1 MEKIQKRFISALYAC
16 LFGIT
21 SYAQQYVVGDIF
33 TYTDAD
39 GIEKEYMVVDEN
51 LVENPDFNDG
61 VTDWT
66 GGDGNPIGGYE
77 LKTGGAV
84 DGGTYL
90 CPGNGGKGANASIGT
105 TWDIEIGKTYLFS
118 FFLKNENDTNAKNP
132 AGDGY
137 IMVSTSNKARE
148 ETLVLQPL
156 PHVDEGFAWTQNTWV
171 FTAEHTTLSLCAR
184 WLNSSYGFDS
194 FILAEVVENRAA
206 KELEDILAECDSWIV
221 TFGSAAVGYS
231 EFTSVVADGYSILDT
246 FDRYKPEE
254 INSILKELAAQLR
267 YFRIVNA
274 SSLYPVDFTD
284 YMKNPQFDDGL
295 VDWNPVNVQ
304 LNNGLWYRYFAYFN
318 ENISR
323 CCEINGAPS
332 MATSIS
338 QTISGLPI
346 GFYRFSLQAVMQ
358 HDLNPIGNSD
368 TKSGAV
374 ISLNGEELDI
384 VTYEITMEGASF
396 ENSYPQEFSVESV
409 VGIDSCANIKFAAY
423 PNANFRYVAIDNLKL
438 EYLGQEGWDVGN
450 LTVNFPIDILNSI
463 YKNMYI
469 ELSTSVGRV
478 INRYLI
484 GDKQAYTFYRL
495 DNRQAYN
502 VYLKNKS
509 GHILG
514 SIEGVYLADDNTN
527 VAFES
532 LLQPQNITIS
542 VLASDGTDVTAESI
556 VTWYDANGSCLG
568 RDAVLN
574 GQVEDTEV
582 KYSVKLSKELA
593 MQYKQPEQA
602 TYMVEPSGNE
612 IKVVLEPFAS
622 VEVMGI
628 VRDSV
633 TGIPVRDAMVTFS
646 QKLNGE
652 YAHITRAETDSKGA
666 FKATL
671 YDVPAEVTVAA
682 ADYISYTMSLDTHTE
697 ATALGDIL
705 MKPISGVVVSV
716 GFTYRTSVP
725 EGDTPEILGWY
736 TDYANVKYGILNKT
750 TGLPVS
756 NFSVQYPQL
765 VLLDGVSVGDEL
777 LLTVVS
783 RTGSFEPTQTAVV
796 VDSALQ
802 CDATFDIVE
811 LGGIE
816 ASYTSTTNSAVVGIL
831 YNEIGEMVQK
841 RSYSSGSL
849 TLDNLRDGSYTL
861 VTMGS
866 SDYFNAIY
874 NLSQLSAV
882 GLVEGADY
890 VKHTVKVESGVV
902 SVVEMES
909 VPAFDE
915 SKLYYTGGDTRFTV
929 NKTSAT
935 AGNYLTLTGKIDFK
949 EEYASKVSGVSMV
962 IDLPESAVFVD
973 NSVMV
978 GAAVAAYTLEGNRL
992 TISLPNNY
1000 TERVRFCIIPTE
1012 GGSYAPTAF
1021 AQFTI
1026 DGKEVLQPIGSA
1038 HYTIKDLSIEV
1049 PGISGKTIVVSG
1061 MAIGQSTIQIY
1072 DDDVLIGET
1081 TSLANGVWNATC
1093 ELHEPYNLS
1102 KHRIHAKVITSMG
1115 LELTSEAKECMYDMN
1130 AVQVSKVT
1138 MINVAHPANSPTP
1151 CEYVTVF
1158 DFLHPAKSI
1167 PDYWYWPDYPEF
1179 TFLMEFTDNDTT
1191 KVSNVV
1197 LWVETC
1203 NGNQVPLNAEYD
1215 ENKGLWVASGNFGS
1229 WSNYDIP
1236 TNVSLDFDV
1245 ISEPVFDATMIED
1258 YNTELQQTIV
1268 LSNDSIILIETL
1280 HKSLIAELEKN
1291 PIDEDRIREI
1301 NDSIDALLGLS
1312 KEELEEIDKEIEY
1325 LYTIWKDKTWV
1336 GEDGDDSEEKWCYYV
1351 SAYIDKRCDYEE
1363 DFPDHPNPEEF
1374 IDKLVQG
1381 EPLPAGSTTFVADDG
1396 NLRITYEKNAPSD
1409 NLSDYLKQE
1418 GVWEVQDNSDVNI
1431 SYVELVNSVSKD
1443 RIILDASSRIGEPE
1457 FTTDGMRVLANSAI
1471 RVMNKYS
1478 NEAKFIAGISGD
1490 IYRDYAKYMDENYL
1504 MARRCLSEVNRL
1516 NRESSKRV
1524 FSALADNYSKRAN
1537 MAKTL
1542 GKVAGGIG
1550 SIADVWSVGKDAY
1563 DGWNNAKDWDALIDR
1578 IGELCSESASADI
1591 IKRAKDYKGRYMRRY
1606 ATKTF
1611 GGVSLTGIEIA
1622 STSASGMTL
1631 GVSLLIRAASYGIG
1645 KGLDHWKECYTR
1657 DDNNRKSEIRGLV
1670 NSNPDC
1676 KPIDDDGNNGGEHKS
1691 NNPNVGGV
1699 HDPSGY
1705 VYEGVSSNRLEGVMA
1720 LCYYKETVEDIYG
1733 DQHENVVLWDAEQY
1747 AQENPLFTDANGMYR
1762 WDVPKGLWQVKF
1774 EKEGYETT
1782 YSEWLPVPP
1791 PQLEVNIPMVQ
1802 NKQPEVAGVHA
1813 YKDGVEIEFDKYMQP
1828 ATLNT
1833 DNIFVIQ
1840 NGEKVAGKVTLLNE
1854 EVAYEGQSETYAS
1867 KVRFVF
1873 DQAVTAKEITLTV
1886 VNSVKSY
1893 AGLQMQDVYTQ
1904 TFAIEQEVE
1913 GIVADSL
1920 VSMYYGGEQT
1930 LTVKVI
1936 PAAAAAGKTLVV
1948 TSSSPMI
1955 LGVDTDSI
1963 VLDDSGEAVLTVS
1976 GELPGMGAISY
1987 SLVGYDYRASTLVEV
2002 VYNNTKMTANP
2013 TASIA
2018 SGTTVAK
2025 GTEVTLSCTTEG
2037 AAIYYTLDGSC
2048 PCDDT
2053 AILYDGTP
2061 IVINENTELRI
2072 MAVAEGMYE
2081 SDVVVYNYY
2090 VEGAD
2095 VEEVTLPFGID
2106 PTVVTDGFRVQGIE
2120 AECTVA
2126 VYGVGGE
2133 LVMQREHVKNNTFIN
2148 IAHVPEGMYIVVV
2161 SKDDDTHKQRI
2172 LKVK

>member
-1 MEKIQKRFISALYAC
+1 MTSVDSYAFYGCSSLGNVSKGNKVTSIGEYAFYNCKALTSLSFIA
-16 LFGIT
+16 GIT
-21 SYAQQYVVGDIF
+21 SIPSYAFAGCIGLTDVRVPSSVTSIGYHAFDGCTGLTSVSIPQSVGSIGYRAF
-33 TYTDAD
+33 K
-39 GIEKEYMVVDEN
+39 GCSNMKS
-51 LVENPDFNDG
+51 LVLE
-61 VTDWT
+61 
-66 GGDGNPIGGYE
+66 
-77 LKTGGAV
+77 
-84 DGGTYL
+84 DGGGVLNLSYFSSYYDSPFDSCPLDSLYL
-90 CPGNGGKGANASIGT
+90 GRNLKYSTSSTSARPFRDKTKLRSVVIGDSVTSVDSYAFYNCGMLNQVTIGLNVASIG
-105 TWDIEIGKTYLFS
+105 
-118 FFLKNENDTNAKNP
+118 ENAFNNCGA
-132 AGDGY
+132 
-137 IMVSTSNKARE
+137 
-148 ETLVLQPL
+148 
-156 PHVDEGFAWTQNTWV
+156 
-171 FTAEHTTLSLCAR
+171 LSV
-184 WLNSSYGFDS
+184 
-194 FILAEVVENRAA
+194 I
-206 KELEDILAECDSWIV
+206 ECDAPDCPKLNNS
-221 TFGSAAVGYS
+221 FSNYSALLYVPTAFMEQYQQ
-231 EFTSVVADGYSILDT
+231 ADGWKNFNILPLLSNRLNVS
-246 FDRYKPEE
+246 FPVEHY
-254 INSILKELAAQLR
+254 NGMYLEL
-267 YFRIVNA
+267 
-274 SSLYPVDFTD
+274 TD
-284 YMKNPQFDDGL
+284 SHNKL
-295 VDWNPVNVQ
+295 
-304 LNNGLWYRYFAYFN
+304 L
-318 ENISR
+318 SR
-323 CCEINGAPS
+323 VL
-332 MATSIS
+332 IS
-338 QTISGLPI
+338 Q
-346 GFYRFSLQAVMQ
+346 
-358 HDLNPIGNSD
+358 
-368 TKSGAV
+368 
-374 ISLNGEELDI
+374 
-384 VTYEITMEGASF
+384 GASIALYLPD
-396 ENSYPQEFSVESV
+396 E
-409 VGIDSCANIKFAAY
+409 D
-423 PNANFRYVAIDNLKL
+423 DN
-438 EYLGQEGWDVGN
+438 
-450 LTVNFPIDILNSI
+450 
-463 YKNMYI
+463 
-469 ELSTSVGRV
+469 
-478 INRYLI
+478 
-484 GDKQAYTFYRL
+484 TF
-495 DNRQAYN
+495 N
-502 VYLKNKS
+502 VYLKNKY
-509 GHILG
+509 GKVLG
-514 SIEGVYLADDNTN
+514 VIENIMPTGENMTVSFD
-527 VAFES
+527 V
-532 LLQPQNITIS
+532 LLQPKSIAINVCTP
-542 VLASDGTDVTAESI
+542 DGTDVTENSI
-556 VTWYDANGSCLG
+556 VTWYDENANYLC
-568 RDAVLN
+568 RDTILS

-582 KYSVKLSKELA
+582 KYSVKLPKELA
-593 MQYKQPEQA
+593 MQYKQPEQT
-602 TYMVEPSGNE
+602 TYMVKPSGNE
-612 IKVVLEPFAS
+612 IKVILEPFAS
-622 VEVMGI
+622 VEVTGM
-628 VRDSV
+628 VRDSI
-633 TGIPVRDAMVTFS
+633 TGTPISDAMVTFS

-652 YAHITRAETDSKGA
+652 YSHITRAETDSKGA

-682 ADYISYTMSLDTHTE
+682 ADYISYTMSLDTLTE

-705 MKPISGVVVSV
+705 MKPISGVVVSL

-725 EGDTPEILGWY
+725 DGDTPEILGWY

-765 VLLDGVSVGDEL
+765 VLLDGVSAGDEL

-783 RTGSFEPTQTAVV
+783 RTNSFEPTQTAVV

-816 ASYTSTTNSAVVGIL
+816 ASYTTTTNSAVVGIL

-874 NLSQLSAV
+874 NLAQLSAV
-882 GLVEGADY
+882 GLVEGTDY
-890 VKHTVKVESGVV
+890 VKHAVKVESGVV

-949 EEYASKVSGVSMV
+949 EEYASKVSNVSMV
-962 IDLPESAVFVD
+962 IDIPESAVFVD
-973 NSVMV
+973 NSVMI

-1012 GGSYAPTAF
+1012 SGSYAPTAF

-1049 PGISGKTIVVSG
+1049 LSISAKTTIPVSG
-1061 MAIGQSTIQIY
+1061 VAIGNSTIQIY
-1072 DDDVLIGET
+1072 DNDVLIGET
-1081 TSLANGVWNATC
+1081 TSLANGVWSATC

-1115 LELTSEAKECMYDMN
+1115 LELTSEVKECMYDMN

-1138 MINVAHPANSPTP
+1138 MINVAHPAGSLKP

-1167 PDYWYWPDYPEF
+1167 PAYWYWPNYPEF
-1179 TFLMEFTDNDTT
+1179 TFLIEFTDNDTT

-1197 LWVETC
+1197 LWVETS
-1203 NGNQVPLNAEYD
+1203 NGNQVPLNAAYD
-1215 ENKGLWVASGNFGS
+1215 ESKGLWVASGNFGS
-1229 WSNYDIP
+1229 WTDYDLP
-1236 TNVSLDFDV
+1236 ANVSLDFDCRTEKV
-1245 ISEPVFDATMIED
+1245 ID
-1258 YNTELQQTIV
+1258 YDQIKDLYSRDTLRPTI
-1268 LSNDSIILIETL
+1268 
-1280 HKSLIAELEKN
+1280 
-1291 PIDEDRIREI
+1291 
-1301 NDSIDALLGLS
+1301 DSIDVSHLVFAEIIDDYYSNQITTDTYERYLAHYINSLNVDSAEIDSSLVTYLQSLSYDQLIAFNDSLLADSMSSEIDIIKYYNDKKDLESLQALEFVLDGANISYTKGNCNGLNLQDLLSTGFVSIPTSIGDTIYVKSTESSFEVVDFVSNQYLKQLLSDNNTYAKKSSRGIYSMYDNALNKLEMINNDLTNHSNNLLSAMRAIEEFFHNKYDALLSRAQAMRVAAKTNRGIGILEGSGELLEDARKMELEAAKLEADAAKLKKWTANVKVTSSAVMGDIVGLTTSASTLYQDVKKWLSLNNRINNKLPCEGNESYANKLNSDVHYYGSLVCVGDVLTLSGAVVSIGVTVASIAGIPLSGGLTSVSAGCGVVGTIASIAAGYGLS
-1312 KEELEEIDKEIEY
+1312 K
-1325 LYTIWKDKTWV
+1325 V
-1336 GEDGDDSEEKWCYYV
+1336 SEWQY
-1351 SAYIDKRCDYEE
+1351 
-1363 DFPDHPNPEEF
+1363 
-1374 IDKLVQG
+1374 
-1381 EPLPAGSTTFVADDG
+1381 
-1396 NLRITYEKNAPSD
+1396 
-1409 NLSDYLKQE
+1409 
-1418 GVWEVQDNSDVNI
+1418 
-1431 SYVELVNSVSKD
+1431 
-1443 RIILDASSRIGEPE
+1443 
-1457 FTTDGMRVLANSAI
+1457 
-1471 RVMNKYS
+1471 
-1478 NEAKFIAGISGD
+1478 
-1490 IYRDYAKYMDENYL
+1490 
-1504 MARRCLSEVNRL
+1504 NRL
-1516 NRESSKRV
+1516 NKEV
-1524 FSALADNYSKRAN
+1524 NALKC
-1537 MAKTL
+1537 
-1542 GKVAGGIG
+1542 GK
-1550 SIADVWSVGKDAY
+1550 K
-1563 DGWNNAKDWDALIDR
+1563 NC
-1578 IGELCSESASADI
+1578 GEP
-1591 IKRAKDYKGRYMRRY
+1591 
-1606 ATKTF
+1606 
-1611 GGVSLTGIEIA
+1611 
-1622 STSASGMTL
+1622 GMPPCP
-1631 GVSLLIRAASYGIG
+1631 
-1645 KGLDHWKECYTR
+1645 DP
-1657 DDNNRKSEIRGLV
+1657 NPN
-1670 NSNPDC
+1670 NPDD
-1676 KPIDDDGNNGGEHKS
+1676 PSPDDPRPNNPNPNNKGGEHKS
-1691 NNPNVGGV
+1691 NNPNVGNV
-1699 HDPSGY
+1699 QDPSGY

-1720 LCYYKETVEDIYG
+1720 SCYYKETVEDIYG
-1733 DQHENVVLWDAEQY
+1733 DQHENVVLWNAEEY
-1747 AQENPLFTDANGMYR
+1747 AQENPLFTDANGMYH

-1774 EKEGYETT
+1774 EKEGFETT

-1840 NGEKVAGKVTLLNE
+1840 NGEKVAGTVTLLNE
-1854 EVAYEGQSETYAS
+1854 EVAYEGKSETYAS

-1873 DQAVTAKEITLTV
+1873 DQPIKAKEITLTV

-1893 AGLQMQDVYTQ
+1893 AGLQMQDTYTQ

-1948 TSSSPMI
+1948 TSSSPTI

-2002 VYNNTKMTANP
+2002 VYDNTKMTANP

-2106 PTVVTDGFRVQGIE
+2106 PTIVTDGFRVQGIE
-2120 AECTVA
+2120 TECTVA

>member
-1 MEKIQKRFISALYAC
+1 MPIEGEIGSIESMKRFLFLISFLSVAISNIVASEE
-16 LFGIT
+16 FDEISVMEEVGKSIIHIV
-21 SYAQQYVVGDIF
+21 QQPTNDYSVSTFTLNTDSIAKLLGCGVGDMSFQAIDNKGKLS
-33 TYTDAD
+33 TQS
-39 GIEKEYMVVDEN
+39 
-51 LVENPDFNDG
+51 
-61 VTDWT
+61 T
-66 GGDGNPIGGYE
+66 GNNGGYWM
-77 LKTGGAV
+77 TR
-84 DGGTYL
+84 
-90 CPGNGGKGANASIGT
+90 NGVICKWGDNAYFFVEPASLNDYSLFNVGQMPNNASIG
-105 TWDIEIGKTYLFS
+105 
-118 FFLKNENDTNAKNP
+118 
-132 AGDGY
+132 
-137 IMVSTSNKARE
+137 E
-148 ETLVLQPL
+148 EGHTLM
-156 PHVDEGFAWTQNTWV
+156 
-171 FTAEHTTLSLCAR
+171 
-184 WLNSSYGFDS
+184 Y
-194 FILAEVVENRAA
+194 
-206 KELEDILAECDSWIV
+206 
-221 TFGSAAVGYS
+221 
-231 EFTSVVADGYSILDT
+231 FTSGN
-246 FDRYKPEE
+246 RYYTIDITLIVIPIPE
-254 INSILKELAAQLR
+254 
-267 YFRIVNA
+267 
-274 SSLYPVDFTD
+274 
-284 YMKNPQFDDGL
+284 
-295 VDWNPVNVQ
+295 
-304 LNNGLWYRYFAYFN
+304 
-318 ENISR
+318 
-323 CCEINGAPS
+323 
-332 MATSIS
+332 TSIS
-338 QTISGLPI
+338 ELEIVGGTEVIVDLPLLDSP
-346 GFYRFSLQAVMQ
+346 YPSPVM
-358 HDLNPIGNSD
+358 
-368 TKSGAV
+368 
-374 ISLNGEELDI
+374 
-384 VTYEITMEGASF
+384 
-396 ENSYPQEFSVESV
+396 
-409 VGIDSCANIKFAAY
+409 ANITGAADVLGVDEVILSTIL
-423 PNANFRYVAIDNLKL
+423 AKSLFRTYVDKTYQLKVDRL
-438 EYLGQEGWDVGN
+438 ILATSNEGWGEVVLA
-450 LTVNFPIDILNSI
+450 LTGDTLKEVCSAPCSSQSLYYMDAWSYDPEYDILSCYIGQYPGNMELGDIYYTYIYIIYGNKAYTVRFNINIVAKVGLFSI
-463 YKNMYI
+463 TANLPVDASREGYNEMYI
-469 ELSTSVGRV
+469 ELTNSIGNVVGK
-478 INRYLI
+478 YLI
-484 GDKQAYTFYRL
+484 GELSSYTFYGL
-495 DNRQAYN
+495 DRNNIYN
-502 VYLKNKS
+502 VYLKNKAGS
-509 GHILG
+509 ILG
-514 SIEGVYLADDNTN
+514 TIKNIHISEDTTVTFD
-527 VAFES
+527 S
-532 LLQPQNITIS
+532 LLQLQNLKLGIYTP
-542 VLASDGTDVTAESI
+542 DGTNVTESAI
-556 VTWYDANGSCLG
+556 VTWYDADGNYLCK
-568 RDAVLN
+568 DAVLS

-582 KYSVKLSKELA
+582 KYSVKLSRELA
-593 MQYKQPEQA
+593 MQYKQPEQS
-602 TYMVEPSGNE
+602 TYMVKPSGNE
-612 IKVVLEPFAS
+612 IKVILEPFAS
-622 VEVMGI
+622 VEVTGM
-628 VRDSV
+628 VRDSING
-633 TGIPVRDAMVTFS
+633 TPISDAMVTFS

-682 ADYISYTMSLDTHTE
+682 ADYISYTMSLDTLTE

-725 EGDTPEILGWY
+725 DGDTPEILGWY
-736 TDYANVKYGILNKT
+736 TDYDNVKYGILNKT

-756 NFSVQYPQL
+756 NFSVQYPQF
-765 VLLDGVSVGDEL
+765 VLLDGVSAGDEL

-783 RTGSFEPTQTAVV
+783 RTSSFEPTQTTAV
-796 VDSALQ
+796 VDSTLQ

-816 ASYTSTTNSAVVGIL
+816 ASYTTTTNSAVVGIL

-874 NLSQLSAV
+874 NMAQLSAV
-882 GLVEGADY
+882 GLVEGTDY
-890 VKHTVKVESGVV
+890 VKHAVKVESGVV

-949 EEYASKVSGVSMV
+949 EEYASKVSDVSMV

-992 TISLPNNY
+992 IISLSNNY

-1012 GGSYAPTAF
+1012 SGSYAPTAF
-1021 AQFTI
+1021 ARFTI

-1049 PGISGKTIVVSG
+1049 LSISAKTTIPVSG
-1061 MAIGQSTIQIY
+1061 TAIGQSTIQIY
-1072 DDDVLIGET
+1072 DNDVLIGET
-1081 TSLANGVWNATC
+1081 TSLANGVWSATC
-1093 ELHEPYNLS
+1093 KLHEPYNLS

-1138 MINVAHPANSPTP
+1138 MYHFNPETNGWKGYTYTS
-1151 CEYVTVF
+1151 VF
-1158 DFLHPAKSI
+1158 DFMNPSSKPNKWTVYY
-1167 PDYWYWPDYPEF
+1167 PDKKFTYTVEFTNNSPEVVQNVILYIHTADGKVVPLYPEYN
-1179 TFLMEFTDNDTT
+1179 EEKD
-1191 KVSNVV
+1191 
-1197 LWVETC
+1197 LWTADIDM
-1203 NGNQVPLNAEYD
+1203 GNRSDGYYPV
-1215 ENKGLWVASGNFGS
+1215 
-1229 WSNYDIP
+1229 
-1236 TNVSLDFDV
+1236 NVSVDFDATV
-1245 ISEPVFDATMIED
+1245 EPVFDATIIED
-1258 YNTELQQTIV
+1258 YNTELQE
-1268 LSNDSIILIETL
+1268 IISSSDNYESLIETL
-1280 HKSLIAELEKN
+1280 HASLIKELEKS
-1291 PIDEDRIREI
+1291 PIDEGRVKEI

-1312 KEELEEIDKEIEY
+1312 KEELEEIDKEVEY

-1418 GVWEVQDNSDVNI
+1418 GVWEVQDNSDVNN

-1478 NEAKFIAGISGD
+1478 NEAGLIAGISED

-1542 GKVAGGIG
+1542 GKVAGGI
-1550 SIADVWSVGKDAY
+1550 SIVADVWSVGTDVY
-1563 DGWNNAKDWDALIDR
+1563 DGWSNAKDWDALIDR

-1611 GGVSLTGIEIA
+1611 GGVGLTGIEIA

-1631 GVSLLIRAASYGIG
+1631 GVSLLITAASYGIG

-1676 KPIDDDGNNGGEHKS
+1676 KPIDDDDNDGGDPNPDDPSPDNPDDPSPDDPKKPAHPNPNNNGGEHQS
-1691 NNPNVGGV
+1691 GQPGDDVQI
-1699 HDPSGY
+1699 DPSGY

-1720 LCYYKETVEDIYG
+1720 SCYYKETVEDIYG
-1733 DQHENVVLWDAEQY
+1733 DQHENIVLWDAEQY

-1782 YSEWLPVPP
+1782 FSEWLPVPP

-1802 NKQPEVAGVHA
+1802 NKQPEVADVHA

-1840 NGEKVAGKVTLLNE
+1840 NGEKVAGTVTLLNE
-1854 EVAYEGQSETYAS
+1854 EVAYEDKSETYAS

-1873 DQAVTAKEITLTV
+1873 DQAVTAKEITLSV

-1893 AGLQMQDVYTQ
+1893 AGLQMQDTYTQ

-1920 VSMYYGGEQT
+1920 VSLFYGGEQT

-1948 TSSSPMI
+1948 TSSSPTI

-2025 GTEVTLSCTTEG
+2025 GTGVTLSCTTEG

-2095 VEEVTLPFGID
+2095 VEEVILPFAID

-2120 AECTVA
+2120 TECTVA

-2133 LVMQREHVKNNTFIN
+2133 LVMQREHVKNNTFVN

>member
-1 MEKIQKRFISALYAC
+1 M
-16 LFGIT
+16 
-21 SYAQQYVVGDIF
+21 
-33 TYTDAD
+33 
-39 GIEKEYMVVDEN
+39 
-51 LVENPDFNDG
+51 
-61 VTDWT
+61 
-66 GGDGNPIGGYE
+66 
-77 LKTGGAV
+77 
-84 DGGTYL
+84 
-90 CPGNGGKGANASIGT
+90 
-105 TWDIEIGKTYLFS
+105 
-118 FFLKNENDTNAKNP
+118 
-132 AGDGY
+132 
-137 IMVSTSNKARE
+137 
-148 ETLVLQPL
+148 
-156 PHVDEGFAWTQNTWV
+156 
-171 FTAEHTTLSLCAR
+171 
-184 WLNSSYGFDS
+184 
-194 FILAEVVENRAA
+194 
-206 KELEDILAECDSWIV
+206 
-221 TFGSAAVGYS
+221 
-231 EFTSVVADGYSILDT
+231 
-246 FDRYKPEE
+246 
-254 INSILKELAAQLR
+254 
-267 YFRIVNA
+267 
-274 SSLYPVDFTD
+274 
-284 YMKNPQFDDGL
+284 
-295 VDWNPVNVQ
+295 
-304 LNNGLWYRYFAYFN
+304 
-318 ENISR
+318 
-323 CCEINGAPS
+323 
-332 MATSIS
+332 
-338 QTISGLPI
+338 
-346 GFYRFSLQAVMQ
+346 
-358 HDLNPIGNSD
+358 
-368 TKSGAV
+368 
-374 ISLNGEELDI
+374 
-384 VTYEITMEGASF
+384 
-396 ENSYPQEFSVESV
+396 
-409 VGIDSCANIKFAAY
+409 
-423 PNANFRYVAIDNLKL
+423 
-438 EYLGQEGWDVGN
+438 
-450 LTVNFPIDILNSI
+450 
-463 YKNMYI
+463 
-469 ELSTSVGRV
+469 
-478 INRYLI
+478 
-484 GDKQAYTFYRL
+484 
-495 DNRQAYN
+495 
-502 VYLKNKS
+502 
-509 GHILG
+509 
-514 SIEGVYLADDNTN
+514 
-527 VAFES
+527 
-532 LLQPQNITIS
+532 
-542 VLASDGTDVTAESI
+542 
-556 VTWYDANGSCLG
+556 
-568 RDAVLN
+568 
-574 GQVEDTEV
+574 
-582 KYSVKLSKELA
+582 
-593 MQYKQPEQA
+593 
-602 TYMVEPSGNE
+602 
-612 IKVVLEPFAS
+612 
-622 VEVMGI
+622 
-628 VRDSV
+628 
-633 TGIPVRDAMVTFS
+633 
-646 QKLNGE
+646 
-652 YAHITRAETDSKGA
+652 
-666 FKATL
+666 
-671 YDVPAEVTVAA
+671 PAEVTVAT
-682 ADYISYTMSLDTHTE
+682 ADYISYTMLLDTLTE
-697 ATALGDIL
+697 ATALGEIL

-725 EGDTPEILGWY
+725 DGDTPEILGWY

-756 NFSVQYPQL
+756 NVSVQYPQL
-765 VLLDGVSVGDEL
+765 VLLDGVSAGDEL

-783 RTGSFEPTQTAVV
+783 RTSSFEPTQTAVV
-796 VDSALQ
+796 VDSALR

-816 ASYTSTTNSAVVGIL
+816 ASYTTTTNSAVVGIL

-849 TLDNLRDGSYTL
+849 TIDNLRDGSYTL

-874 NLSQLSAV
+874 NLAQLSAV
-882 GLVEGADY
+882 GLVEGTDY
-890 VKHTVKVESGVV
+890 MKHAVKVESGVV

-929 NKTSAT
+929 NKTSAS

-949 EEYASKVSGVSMV
+949 EEYASKVSDVSMV

-978 GAAVAAYTLEGNRL
+978 GAAIAPCTLEGNRL

-1026 DGKEVLQPIGSA
+1026 DGKKVLQPIGSA
-1038 HYTIKDLSIEV
+1038 HYTIKDLSINV
-1049 PGISGKTIVVSG
+1049 PGTVAKTTIPVSG
-1061 MAIGQSTIQIY
+1061 TAIGQSAIQIY
-1072 DDDVLIGET
+1072 DNDVLIGET
-1081 TSLANGVWNATC
+1081 TSLANGVWSATC
-1093 ELHEPYNLS
+1093 KLHEPYNLS
-1102 KHRIHAKVITSMG
+1102 KHRIHAKVTTKLG
-1115 LELTSEAKECMYDMN
+1115 VELISETKECMYDMN

-1138 MINVAHPANSPTP
+1138 MYYNG
-1151 CEYVTVF
+1151 YVSVF
-1158 DFLHPAKSI
+1158 DFQNPTTKSQSYTYSKKTAFTFTLEFNQNDPSKISNVILYVKTMKNEWIPLYPKYDADKCLWVTSAKSSELGNS
-1167 PDYWYWPDYPEF
+1167 YP
-1179 TFLMEFTDNDTT
+1179 
-1191 KVSNVV
+1191 V
-1197 LWVETC
+1197 
-1203 NGNQVPLNAEYD
+1203 
-1215 ENKGLWVASGNFGS
+1215 
-1229 WSNYDIP
+1229 
-1236 TNVSLDFDV
+1236 NVSVDFDV

-1291 PIDEDRIREI
+1291 PIDEDRIKEI

-1312 KEELEEIDKEIEY
+1312 KEELEEIDKEVEY

-1381 EPLPAGSTTFVADDG
+1381 EPLPAGTTTFVADDG

-1676 KPIDDDGNNGGEHKS
+1676 KPIDDDDNDGGDYQS
-1691 NNPNVGGV
+1691 QTPDLTPCI
-1699 HDPSGY
+1699 DPSGY

-1720 LCYYKETVEDIYG
+1720 SCYYKETVEDIYG
-1733 DQHENVVLWDAEQY
+1733 DQHENIVLWDAEQY

-1802 NKQPEVAGVHA
+1802 NKQPEVADVHA

-1833 DNIFVIQ
+1833 DNIFVTQ
-1840 NGEKVAGKVTLLNE
+1840 NDEKVAGTVTLLNE

-1893 AGLQMQDVYTQ
+1893 AGLQMQDTYTQ

-1920 VSMYYGGEQT
+1920 VSMYYGGEHT

-1936 PAAAAAGKTLVV
+1936 PAAAAAGKTLLV

-1963 VLDDSGEAVLTVS
+1963 VLDNSGEAVLTVS

-2095 VEEVTLPFGID
+2095 VEEVTLPFAID